1 MQNAAAIFGGAFLAS
16 EHHDEPKPVPAKV
29 ASGDFKPFVYRKTGS
44 GDSCRSTDAAKFLNR
59 SLQNISIVTDSLSPA
74 RPMNAQA
81 SNDEEMSLQV
91 RLGTA
96 IRLHRQKL
104 GITQEE
110 LAWRADMHRTYVAD
124 IERGGR
130 NVTLRSVGHLANALQ
145 VSVADLL
152 STPRA
157 AIESSLV
164 VVPGKDTVVGKILLI
179 EDSSTDAQL
188 VVRAFKRAR
197 LTNPV
202 KVIDNGEEALDY
214 LFRTGPFRGQTQPH
228 PQLILL
234 DLKLPGISG
243 IEVLRQLKNE
253 TATREIPVV
262 VLTSSQHDRNVI
274 ECGRLGAENYIVK
287 PVEFE
292 NFSRI
297 TSAINLHWTLV
308 AGQPA
313 EYPESV

>member
-1 MQNAAAIFGGAFLAS
+1 
-16 EHHDEPKPVPAKV
+16 
-29 ASGDFKPFVYRKTGS
+29 
-44 GDSCRSTDAAKFLNR
+44 
-59 SLQNISIVTDSLSPA
+59 
-74 RPMNAQA
+74 MNAPD
-81 SNDEEMSLQV
+81 SRESKMEDEELSLQV

-130 NVTLRSVGHLANALQ
+130 NVTLRSVGHLASALQ

-157 AIESSLV
+157 AIENSLV
-164 VVPGKDTVVGKILLI
+164 VVTGNGAAVGEILLV
-179 EDSSTDAQL
+179 EDSTTDAQL

-214 LFRTGPFRGQTQPH
+214 LFHSGPYLGQVHPH
-228 PQLILL
+228 PQLVLL

-243 IEVLRQLKNE
+243 IEVLRQLKSE
-253 TATREIPVV
+253 SATKDIPVV
-262 VLTSSQHDRNVI
+262 VLTASQHDRNVI

-313 EYPESV
+313 ESPGNS

>member
-1 MQNAAAIFGGAFLAS
+1 
-16 EHHDEPKPVPAKV
+16 
-29 ASGDFKPFVYRKTGS
+29 
-44 GDSCRSTDAAKFLNR
+44 
-59 SLQNISIVTDSLSPA
+59 
-74 RPMNAQA
+74 MNDPA
-81 SNDEEMSLQV
+81 SNEGKIADEEMSLQV

-110 LAWRADMHRTYVAD
+110 LAWRAEMHRTYVAD

-130 NVTLRSVGHLANALQ
+130 NVTLRSVGHLAKALQ

-157 AIESSLV
+157 AIADSFV
-164 VVPGKDTVVGKILLI
+164 VVRGSGAPVGEILLV

-202 KVIDNGEEALDY
+202 KVINNGEEALEY
-214 LFRTGPFRGQTQPH
+214 LLRSGKYLGRTHLH
-228 PQLILL
+228 PQLVLL

-243 IEVLRQLKNE
+243 IEVLRHLKSQV
-253 TATREIPVV
+253 TTRDIPVV
-262 VLTSSQHDRNVI
+262 VLTGSQTDRDVI

-297 TSAINLHWTLV
+297 TSAINLHWTLA

-313 EYPESV
+313 ESPGRT

>member
-1 MQNAAAIFGGAFLAS
+1 MKEQDAN
-16 EHHDEPKPVPAKV
+16 EAKM
-29 ASGDFKPFVYRKTGS
+29 A
-44 GDSCRSTDAAKFLNR
+44 
-59 SLQNISIVTDSLSPA
+59 
-74 RPMNAQA
+74 
-81 SNDEEMSLQV
+81 DEEMSLQV

-130 NVTLRSVGHLANALQ
+130 NVTLRSVGHLANALR

-157 AIESSLV
+157 AIADSLV
-164 VVPGKDTVVGKILLI
+164 IVGGNGVAMGEILLV
-179 EDSSTDAQL
+179 EDSSTDAEL

-202 KVIDNGEEALDY
+202 KVINNGEEAVEY
-214 LFRTGPFRGQTQPH
+214 LLRSGRYAGHKHSH
-228 PQLILL
+228 PQLVLL

-243 IEVLRQLKNE
+243 LEVLRRLKNE
-253 TATREIPVV
+253 DATRQIPVV
-262 VLTSSQHDRNVI
+262 VLTASQHDRNVI

-308 AGQPA
+308 TAEPA
-313 EYPESV
+313 KSPGNS

>member
-1 MQNAAAIFGGAFLAS
+1 
-16 EHHDEPKPVPAKV
+16 
-29 ASGDFKPFVYRKTGS
+29 
-44 GDSCRSTDAAKFLNR
+44 
-59 SLQNISIVTDSLSPA
+59 
-74 RPMNAQA
+74 MNTQV
-81 SNDEEMSLQV
+81 SKDDKMTNEEASLQV

-96 IRLHRQKL
+96 IRLHRLKL

-152 STPRA
+152 SVNRA
-157 AIESSLV
+157 AMDASYVSTAGEGEQL
-164 VVPGKDTVVGKILLI
+164 GEILLV

-188 VVRAFKRAR
+188 VVRAFNRAR
-197 LTNPV
+197 MTNPV
-202 KVIDNGEEALDY
+202 KVLGDGEEALHY
-214 LFRTGPFRGQTQPH
+214 LNRTGKYVAEKGLP
-228 PQLILL
+228 PQLVLL
-234 DLKLPGISG
+234 DLNLPGISG
-243 IEVLRQLKNE
+243 IEVLRQIKTNK
-253 TATREIPVV
+253 ATCQIPVV
-262 VLTSSQHDRNVI
+262 VLTVSQQDRNVI

-297 TSAINLHWTLV
+297 TSALNLHWTLV
-308 AGQPA
+308 TGRPKRTSGD
-313 EYPESV
+313 P